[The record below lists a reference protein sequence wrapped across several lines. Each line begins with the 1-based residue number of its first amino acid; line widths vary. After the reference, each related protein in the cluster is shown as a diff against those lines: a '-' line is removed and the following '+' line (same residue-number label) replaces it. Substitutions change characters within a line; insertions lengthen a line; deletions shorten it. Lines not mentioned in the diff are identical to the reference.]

1 MTAATHFQLAAD
13 APLAGA
19 ALPCAVFIASP
30 PPPVASPPRARA
42 GTAPPP
48 PSTRG

>member
-30 PPPVASPPRARA
+30 PPVASPPRARA